1 MRLPALCAAAVL
13 AAGLLHGGDARAQK
27 RNGPRDDALNPT
39 PAGDYVILD
48 AIFVGAQASYE
59 NRTDLEEGM
68 SKITTRVS
76 GLVASPFM
84 EATLNVDVNVFL
96 WAFGAT
102 LGYKQEYGN
111 LQFFDPVTNK
121 PSNELNTLDRR
132 TDREAAEFNDHD
144 LQFGLSKAQTF
155 PYAEGRMQ
163 LVVPLAE
170 SVHSSSSQAPLF
182 MLNRGFVRWEDR
194 DPATFDSFHVTPHDG
209 GVLYKYEG
217 TLFYRNR
224 DFGAVGPSLRWM
236 NMPRDGHRANEF
248 HYGFTLVTSPQ
259 WQKSDILLWNMY
271 FDFANDKFGQQAYQR
286 LISKDVPGFQLLLVY
301 RSILEL

>member
-1 MRLPALCAAAVL
+1 MRLAALSAAAVL
-13 AAGLLHGGDARAQK
+13 AAALLHVEEARAQK
-27 RNGPRDDALNPT
+27 RLGPRDDALNPT
-39 PAGDYVILD
+39 PAGDFVVLD

-59 NRTDLEEGM
+59 NRTDLEQGM

-111 LQFFDPVTNK
+111 LQFFDENGNPDND
-121 PSNELNTLDRR
+121 LNTLDRR

-144 LQFGLSKAQTF
+144 LQFGLSRAQTF
-155 PYAEGRMQ
+155 PYAEGRLQ
-163 LVVPLAE
+163 LVVPMGE
-170 SVHSSSSQAPLF
+170 SMSSPSSQAPLF

-194 DPATFDSFHVTPHDG
+194 DDATFDSFHVIPHDG

-224 DFGAVGPSLRWM
+224 DFGAVGPSIRYM
-236 NMPRDGHRANEF
+236 NVPRDGRRDNEL
-248 HYGFTLVTSPQ
+248 HYGFTLITAPQ
-259 WQKSDILLWNMY
+259 WQKTDILLWNMY
-271 FDFANDKFGQQAYQR
+271 FDFADEKFGQQAYQR
-286 LISKDVPGFQLLLVY
+286 IISKDVPGFQLLLVY